1 VDETRWGSLT
11 QHPDQFDKH
20 YYATVGELR
29 NPASVPMRVSLA
41 FHKGVRFATLRKAP

>member
-11 QHPDQFDKH
+11 QHPDQFDKY

-29 NPASVPMRVSLA
+29 NPASVPMRILSQHCA
-41 FHKGVRFATLRKAP
+41 NPHK